1 MLPRTSRTLACFAL
15 GLVFSGQV
23 FAQDGGA
30 GAPPPGGSAPGAPA
44 PAPGTATPTAPGPA
58 TNPSKAPENVPP
70 AIAGARGGVDI
81 NYVDA
86 DLMSL
91 VEYFARVTGRNFI
104 LQDTKDLA
112 NKKVTIISNSKVSPE
127 AAYEAFL
134 SALEVHGLTTVQ
146 VGGVYK
152 IIKSSDAQQSPG
164 RINEGGDILPT
175 DNYITQIITL
185 QNVSVTDI
193 RTIIDNLISPNA
205 KVLAYAPTNSLI
217 LTDSGNN
224 IRRIYKLVTELDVAA
239 PKSTMEIYQVVY
251 ADAAELKDL
260 IEQLYGTA
268 EDSSSSSS
276 SAARGA
282 KTPARTPAARARR
295 DEATAAPTTQEGV
308 TAGKES
314 RYITKVLSDDRTN
327 TLIVLANEQGHD
339 SVKELIK
346 KVDVDVDPT
355 SRSQI
360 YVYRLEHAKAEDI
373 SKVLSDLA
381 QDKSKAGG
389 AKGDLTN
396 PNARVSAARAKE
408 TTGSDASSGDSSGEK
423 QGAAAAFD
431 SGMRIAADE
440 NTNSLVIIASKDDYA
455 VIESVIRQ
463 LDTRRKQVYLDCVI
477 VELTSQDNTTF
488 DIAYHTPFSAGGE
501 TTGLVA
507 GQFGASSLGL
517 STDALNGFSFGVFG
531 KSFEIPIIDPTTG
544 LSTTI
549 SVPSF
554 GIALQ
559 ALKTNQMV
567 NIVSSPS
574 LLAMD
579 NEKAKIVV
587 GRKIPFPTSNG
598 LSSLGQPVISYQRQD
613 VAITMEVTP
622 RVNSEN
628 YVTLELKVEVQEVE
642 ENQSASAATGGP
654 TTSNRSIETV
664 ALVADNQ
671 TMVLGGLVGSTNSE
685 SESKIPILGD
695 LPLIGALFRNSSK
708 TIRRTNLMVFLTPH
722 IIDDEEDMAEVMRVK
737 EAQRQEFMRRFYG
750 KNEDEQMQEL
760 QRLLQFSMN
769 RVDRPSVFRGPAS
782 VSSTVTLDG
791 EPISAEAREDV
802 TIESQGARTLIPG
815 EGAGQ
820 LPPGEVNVDIP
831 DAVPAPAP
839 APTPG
844 PEGN

>member
-1 MLPRTSRTLACFAL
+1 MFQHIRLRSPLAAAL
-15 GLVFSGQV
+15 VGLVFAGPALGQ
-23 FAQDGGA
+23 AE
-30 GAPPPGGSAPGAPA
+30 PA
-44 PAPGTATPTAPGPA
+44 PAGGEKPSGPTPVGPA
-58 TNPSKAPENVPP
+58 VNPAKAPESVPP
-70 AIAGARGGVDI
+70 PIAGARGGIDI

-86 DLMSL
+86 NLMEL
-91 VEYFARVTGRNFI
+91 LEYFARATGRNFV
-104 LQDTKDLA
+104 LQDTKELA
-112 NKKVTIISNSKVSPE
+112 NKKITIIANGKVSPE

-134 SALEVHGLTTVQ
+134 SALEVHGLTTVR
-146 VGGVYK
+146 VGDMYK
-152 IIKSSDAQQSPG
+152 IIKSGDAQQSPG
-164 RINEGGDILPT
+164 TINEGGDIRAT
-175 DNYITQIITL
+175 DNYVTQIITL
-185 QNVSVTDI
+185 QNVAVGDV

-239 PKSTMEIYQVVY
+239 PRSSMEIYQVVF
-251 ADAAELKDL
+251 ADAAELKEL
-260 IEQLYGTA
+260 IEELYGTV
-268 EDSSSSSS
+268 EDSASSSSSTRGK
-276 SAARGA
+276 AASRT
-282 KTPARTPAARARR
+282 TPTRARR
-295 DEATAAPTTQEGV
+295 DEAAAAAPQEGV

-314 RYITKVLSDDRTN
+314 RYITKVLSDERTN
-327 TLIVLANEQGHD
+327 ALIVIANEQGHE

-346 KVDVDVDPT
+346 KIDVDVDPT

-360 YVYRLEHAKAEDI
+360 YVYHLEHAKAEDV
-373 SKVLSDLA
+373 SKVLQDLS

-389 AKGDLTN
+389 KAGDLTN

-408 TTGSDASSGDSSGEK
+408 TGGSEGSSSESSGET

-440 NTNSLVIIASKDDYA
+440 NTNSLVIIASKDDYT

-477 VELTSQDNTTF
+477 VELSSQDRSTF
-488 DIAYHTPFSAGGE
+488 DIAYHTPFTAGGE

-507 GQFGASSLGL
+507 GQFGTNSLGL
-517 STDALNGFSFGVFG
+517 STDSLSGFSFGVFG
-531 KSFEIPIIDPTTG
+531 KSISIPIIDPLSGTTTS
-544 LSTTI
+544 LD
-549 SVPSF
+549 VPAF
-554 GIALQ
+554 GIALS
-559 ALKTNQMV
+559 ALKQNQMV

-579 NEKAKIVV
+579 NEEAKIVV

-598 LSSLGQPVISYQRQD
+598 LNNLGQPVISFQRED
-613 VAITMEVTP
+613 VAITLEVTP

-628 YVTLELKVEVQEVE
+628 FVTLELKVEVQEIE
-642 ENQSASAATGGP
+642 DNQAQGQNLVQQGGYI
-654 TTSNRSIETV
+654 TSNREVETV

-671 TMVLGGLVGSTNSE
+671 TMVLGGLVGSTDSE

-695 LPLIGALFRNSSK
+695 LPLIGALFRNRSK

-750 KNEDEQMQEL
+750 KSEDEQMQEL
-760 QRLLQFSMN
+760 QRLLQYSMN
-769 RVDRPSVFRGPAS
+769 RVDRPSVFRGPAA

-791 EPISAEAREDV
+791 EPISAEARGDV
-802 TIESQGARTLIPG
+802 EAQSQGARSLVPG

-820 LPPGEVNVDIP
+820 VPPGETDVEL
-831 DAVPAPAP
+831 
-839 APTPG
+839 
-844 PEGN
+844 PEDGSQGGGGN

>member
-1 MLPRTSRTLACFAL
+1 MPKHPSHLLPLTLLAL
-15 GLVFSGQV
+15 LAGAGSA
-23 FAQDGGA
+23 FAQEG
-30 GAPPPGGSAPGAPA
+30 GAPPAGE
-44 PAPGTATPTAPGPA
+44 ATPTPPAEA
-58 TNPSKAPENVPP
+58 TNPAKAPETVPP
-70 AIAGARGGVDI
+70 QLGGARGGVSI

-104 LQDTKDLA
+104 LGDTRELQG
-112 NKKVTIISNSKVSPE
+112 KKVTIISNTNVSPE

-146 VGGVYK
+146 VGDVYK
-152 IIKSSDAQQSPG
+152 IIKANEAQQSPG
-164 RINEGGDILPT
+164 VIKEGGDIRAT
-175 DNYITQIITL
+175 DNYVTQIITL
-185 QNVSVTDI
+185 QNVLVTDV

-239 PKSTMEIYQVVY
+239 PKSTMEIYTVVY
-251 ADAAELKDL
+251 AEAEEVKQL
-260 IEQLYGTA
+260 IEELYGTA
-268 EDSSSSSS
+268 EDSSQSSSS
-276 SAARGA
+276 STRGRTA
-282 KTPARTPAARARR
+282 ARTPANRARR
-295 DEATAAPTTQEGV
+295 DEPAVQGPQEGV

-327 TLIVLANEQGHD
+327 SLIVLANEQGHQAVTD
-339 SVKELIK
+339 LIK
-346 KVDVDVDPT
+346 RIDIDVDPA
-355 SRSQI
+355 SRSAI
-360 YVYRLEHAKAEDI
+360 YVYRLEHAKAEDV
-373 SKVLSDLA
+373 SKVLQDLA
-381 QDKSKAGG
+381 QEKGKAGG
-389 AKGDLTN
+389 KTDLTN
-396 PNARVSAARAKE
+396 PNARVSAARARE
-408 TTGSDASSGDSSGEK
+408 TEPGGDSSSGSSGSGEP

-455 VIESVIRQ
+455 VIKSVIQ
-463 LDTRRKQVYLDCVI
+463 ELDVKRKQVYLDCVI
-477 VELTSQDNTTF
+477 VELSSQDRTQF

-501 TTGLVA
+501 SQGLVA
-507 GQFGASSLGL
+507 GQFGTNSLGL
-517 STDALNGFSFGVFG
+517 STDALSGFSFGVFG
-531 KSFEIPIIDPTTG
+531 KSVDIPITSPLDGSATT
-544 LSTTI
+544 L
-549 SVPSF
+549 SVPAF

-559 ALKTNQMV
+559 ALKSNQMV
-567 NIVSSPS
+567 NIVSAPS

-598 LSSLGQPVISYQRQD
+598 LNSLGQPVISFQRED

-628 YVTLELKVEVQEVE
+628 YVTLELKVEVQEIE
-642 ENQSASAATGGP
+642 DSSSGGNVVQQGGYI
-654 TTSNRSIETV
+654 TSNREVETT

-671 TMVLGGLVGSTNSE
+671 TMVLGGLVGSTDSE

-695 LPLIGALFRNSSK
+695 IPVLGALFRSRTK

-722 IIDDEEDMAEVMRVK
+722 IIDDEEDMMEVMRVK

-750 KNEDEQMQEL
+750 KSEDEQMVEL

-769 RVDRPSVFRGPAS
+769 RVDRPSVFRGPAAIA
-782 VSSTVTLDG
+782 STVTLDG
-791 EPISAEAREDV
+791 QPISAEARQDV
-802 TIESQGARTLIPG
+802 EAELEGARSQVPG
-815 EGAGQ
+815 EGAGEV
-820 LPPGEVNVDIP
+820 PRGEVEVQTTP
-831 DAVPAPAP
+831 TEPAPES
-839 APTPG
+839 G
-844 PEGN
+844 EGD